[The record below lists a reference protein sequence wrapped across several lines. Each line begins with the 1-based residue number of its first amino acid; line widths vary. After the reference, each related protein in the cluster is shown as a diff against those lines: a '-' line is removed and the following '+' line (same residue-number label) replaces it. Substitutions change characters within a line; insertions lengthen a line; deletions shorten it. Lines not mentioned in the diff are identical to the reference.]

1 MTDIII
7 ENIVKITAALLL
19 MLIGV
24 LGTYLTT
31 LAAKRAET
39 ANVSEALR
47 ALTEAAK
54 TTVGELQQTI
64 VGPLKAAAADGKLTP
79 DEIADLRNMLVA
91 QTKQKMLP
99 SAINII
105 NAAGADIEAIILGV
119 GENLINKGQAVKS
132 TLHRPLCPYP

>member
-7 ENIVKITAALLL
+7 ENIVKIIAALLF

-119 GENLINKGQAVKS
+119 GENLINKAKQ
-132 TLHRPLCPYP
+132 

>member
-7 ENIVKITAALLL
+7 ENIVKITAALVL

-31 LAAKRAET
+31 LAAKHAET
-39 ANVSEALR
+39 ANISEALR

-64 VGPLKAAAADGKLTP
+64 VGPLKAAAVDGKLTS
-79 DEIADLRNMLVA
+79 DEIAKLRDMLVA

-119 GENLINKGQAVKS
+119 GENLINEAKQ
-132 TLHRPLCPYP
+132 

>member
-1 MTDIII
+1 MTNIII
-7 ENIVKITAALLL
+7 ENIVKIAAALLL

-39 ANVSEALR
+39 ANVSEAFR

-64 VGPLKAAAADGKLTP
+64 VEPLKAVAADGKLTP

-91 QTKQKMLP
+91 KTKQKMLP

-119 GENLINKGQAVKS
+119 GENLINKAKQ
-132 TLHRPLCPYP
+132 

>member
-64 VGPLKAAAADGKLTP
+64 VEPLKAAAADGKLTP

-99 SAINII
+99 SAINCGYCGRYPATDCLYCGDLPAF
-105 NAAGADIEAIILGV
+105 AAVGATIPA
-119 GENLINKGQAVKS
+119 
-132 TLHRPLCPYP
+132 

>member
-7 ENIVKITAALLL
+7 ENTVKITAALLL

-119 GENLINKGQAVKS
+119 GENLINKAKQ
-132 TLHRPLCPYP
+132 

>member
-47 ALTEAAK
+47 TLTEAAK

-64 VGPLKAAAADGKLTP
+64 VEPLKAAAADGKLTP

-119 GENLINKGQAVKS
+119 GENLINKAKQ
-132 TLHRPLCPYP
+132 

>member
-64 VGPLKAAAADGKLTP
+64 VEPLKAAAADGKLTP

-119 GENLINKGQAVKS
+119 GENLINKAKQ
-132 TLHRPLCPYP
+132 

>member
-19 MLIGV
+19 MQIGV

-119 GENLINKGQAVKS
+119 GENLINKAKQ
-132 TLHRPLCPYP
+132 

>member
-105 NAAGADIEAIILGV
+105 NAAGADIEAIIIGV
-119 GENLINKGQAVKS
+119 GENLINKAKQ
-132 TLHRPLCPYP
+132 

>member
-1 MTDIII
+1 MADIII
-7 ENIVKITAALLL
+7 ENIVKIAAALLL

-64 VGPLKAAAADGKLTP
+64 VEPLKAAAADGKLTP
-79 DEIADLRNMLVA
+79 DEITDLRNKLVT

-105 NAAGADIEAIILGV
+105 NAAGADIEAKILGV
-119 GENLINKGQAVKS
+119 GENLINKVKQ
-132 TLHRPLCPYP
+132 

>member
-79 DEIADLRNMLVA
+79 DEIADLRDMLVA

-119 GENLINKGQAVKS
+119 GENLINKAKQ
-132 TLHRPLCPYP
+132 

>member
-47 ALTEAAK
+47 ALTKAAK

-64 VGPLKAAAADGKLTP
+64 VEPLKAAAADGKLTP

-119 GENLINKGQAVKS
+119 GENLINKAKQ
-132 TLHRPLCPYP
+132 

>member
-105 NAAGADIEAIILGV
+105 DAAGADIEAIILGV
-119 GENLINKGQAVKS
+119 GENLINKAKQ
-132 TLHRPLCPYP
+132 

>member
-1 MTDIII
+1 MADIII
-7 ENIVKITAALLL
+7 ENIVKITAAALL

-24 LGTYLTT
+24 LGTYLTA
-31 LAAKRAET
+31 LASKRAET

-79 DEIADLRNMLVA
+79 DEIADLRSMLVA

-119 GENLINKGQAVKS
+119 GENLINKAKQ
-132 TLHRPLCPYP
+132 

>member
-1 MTDIII
+1 MTDVII

-19 MLIGV
+19 MLVGV

-39 ANVSEALR
+39 ANVSDALR

-64 VGPLKAAAADGKLTP
+64 VGPLKAASADGKLTP
-79 DEIADLRNMLVA
+79 DEIADLRSMLVA

-119 GENLINKGQAVKS
+119 GENLINKAKQ
-132 TLHRPLCPYP
+132 

>member
-39 ANVSEALR
+39 ANISEALR

-119 GENLINKGQAVKS
+119 GENLINKAKQ
-132 TLHRPLCPYP
+132 

>member
-7 ENIVKITAALLL
+7 ENVVKITAALVL

-39 ANVSEALR
+39 ANISEALR

-64 VGPLKAAAADGKLTP
+64 VEPLKAAAVDGKLTS
-79 DEIADLRNMLVA
+79 DEIAKLRDMLVA

-119 GENLINKGQAVKS
+119 GENLINKAKQ
-132 TLHRPLCPYP
+132 

>member
-7 ENIVKITAALLL
+7 ENIVKITAALVL

-39 ANVSEALR
+39 ANISEALL

-64 VGPLKAAAADGKLTP
+64 VGPLKAAAVDGKLTS
-79 DEIADLRNMLVA
+79 DEIAKLRDMLVA

-119 GENLINKGQAVKS
+119 GENLINKAKQ
-132 TLHRPLCPYP
+132 

>member
-91 QTKQKMLP
+91 QTKQKMIP

-119 GENLINKGQAVKS
+119 GENLINKAKQ
-132 TLHRPLCPYP
+132 

>member
-64 VGPLKAAAADGKLTP
+64 VGPLKAAATDGKLTP

-119 GENLINKGQAVKS
+119 GENLINKAKQ
-132 TLHRPLCPYP
+132 

>member
-7 ENIVKITAALLL
+7 ENIVKIAAAQLL

-47 ALTEAAK
+47 SLTEAAK

-119 GENLINKGQAVKS
+119 GENLINKAKQ
-132 TLHRPLCPYP
+132 

>member
-105 NAAGADIEAIILGV
+105 NAAGADIEAISLGV
-119 GENLINKGQAVKS
+119 GENLINKTKQ
-132 TLHRPLCPYP
+132 

>member
-7 ENIVKITAALLL
+7 ENTVKITAALLL

-47 ALTEAAK
+47 AMTEAAK

-119 GENLINKGQAVKS
+119 GENLINKAKQ
-132 TLHRPLCPYP
+132 

>member
-47 ALTEAAK
+47 ALTEDAK

-119 GENLINKGQAVKS
+119 GENLINKAKQ
-132 TLHRPLCPYP
+132 

>member
-64 VGPLKAAAADGKLTP
+64 VEPLKAVAADGKLTP

-119 GENLINKGQAVKS
+119 GENLINKAKQ
-132 TLHRPLCPYP
+132 

>member
-47 ALTEAAK
+47 ALTEAAT

-119 GENLINKGQAVKS
+119 GENLINKAKQ
-132 TLHRPLCPYP
+132 

>member
-64 VGPLKAAAADGKLTP
+64 VEPLKAAAADGKLTP

-105 NAAGADIEAIILGV
+105 DAAGADIEAIILGV
-119 GENLINKGQAVKS
+119 GENLINKAKQ
-132 TLHRPLCPYP
+132 

>member
-39 ANVSEALR
+39 VNVSEALH

-64 VGPLKAAAADGKLTP
+64 VEPLKAAAADGKLTP
-79 DEIADLRNMLVA
+79 DEITDLRNKLVT

-105 NAAGADIEAIILGV
+105 NAAGAVIEAIILGV
-119 GENLINKGQAVKS
+119 GENLINKVKQ
-132 TLHRPLCPYP
+132 

>member
-1 MTDIII
+1 M
-7 ENIVKITAALLL
+7 
-19 MLIGV
+19 
-24 LGTYLTT
+24 
-31 LAAKRAET
+31 
-39 ANVSEALR
+39 
-47 ALTEAAK
+47 
-54 TTVGELQQTI
+54 QQTI

-119 GENLINKGQAVKS
+119 GENLINKAKQ
-132 TLHRPLCPYP
+132 

>member
-47 ALTEAAK
+47 ALTETAK

-64 VGPLKAAAADGKLTP
+64 VEPLKAAAADGKLTP

-119 GENLINKGQAVKS
+119 GENLINKAKQ
-132 TLHRPLCPYP
+132 

>member
-7 ENIVKITAALLL
+7 ENTVKITAALLL

-99 SAINII
+99 SAINVI

-119 GENLINKGQAVKS
+119 GENLINKAKQ
-132 TLHRPLCPYP
+132 

>member
-64 VGPLKAAAADGKLTP
+64 VEPLKVAAADGKLTP

-119 GENLINKGQAVKS
+119 GENLINKAKQ
-132 TLHRPLCPYP
+132 

>member
-1 MTDIII
+1 MADII
-7 ENIVKITAALLL
+7 ENIVKIAAALLL

-64 VGPLKAAAADGKLTP
+64 VEPLKAAAADGKLTP
-79 DEIADLRNMLVA
+79 DEITDLRNKLVT

-119 GENLINKGQAVKS
+119 GENLINKVKQ
-132 TLHRPLCPYP
+132 